1 MLSQRYTL
9 LPFLFFFFL
18 ILFGNCVQYVIFSP
32 YAIQIVYIYTHTH
45 KTKKEEI
52 KQKKRERGEIDSLIV

>member
-9 LPFLFFFFL
+9 LPFLFFFFK

-45 KTKKEEI
+45 THKTKKEEI
-52 KQKKRERGEIDSLIV
+52 KQKKKGEGGNW